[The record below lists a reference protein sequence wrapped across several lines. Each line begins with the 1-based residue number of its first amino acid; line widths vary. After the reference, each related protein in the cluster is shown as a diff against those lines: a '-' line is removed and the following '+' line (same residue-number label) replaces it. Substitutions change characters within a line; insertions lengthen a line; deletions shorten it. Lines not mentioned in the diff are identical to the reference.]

1 MLDNERMVQKTS
13 QPWIGLILMLTLVV
27 AGCKTQRDSAGNA
40 VKRDAPRSK
49 VLTGVKVTALRID
62 KFPKYAL
69 DGEQWDAYAPFATD
83 PDIYL
88 TIQYDHVPL
97 YKSEVLQECPY
108 GTPIDLKASLPLQLK
123 PFDKAVLVELFDE
136 DGVSSN
142 DNMGYFLF
150 NPMDYRDWKFVTLRA
165 SDRELSISMALEWE
179 YR

>member
-1 MLDNERMVQKTS
+1 MVQNTCHR
-13 QPWIGLILMLTLVV
+13 IVGTLALLIVFSI
-27 AGCKTQRDSAGNA
+27 GCKTQRDSAGNA

-49 VLTGVKVTALRID
+49 VLAGVKITALRID

-69 DGEQWDAYAPFATD
+69 DGEQWDAYAPFSKD

-97 YKSEVLQECPY
+97 YKSEVLRECPY

-150 NPMDYRDWKFVTLRA
+150 NPMDYRDWKFVTLQA